1 MVKTT
6 EATKVNL
13 PKEIYKIYKFQKN
26 AIICYIIEELE
37 KVVKYADFIKRR
49 LVLKGLPVDFATRWK
64 KDGDILR
71 LIIEINLSELMRE
84 VKNELLSELRI
95 EDTVEENE
103 EIRNINSEEGIQ

>member
-1 MVKTT
+1 VVKIT
-6 EATKVNL
+6 ETSNLNL

-64 KDGDILR
+64 KEGDVLKV
-71 LIIEINLSELMRE
+71 IIEINLSDLMKE

-95 EDTVEENE
+95 DDAGEENE
-103 EIRNINSEEGIQ
+103 ETRVVDS